1 MNQLMKRVLSVLL
14 VVCLLCSALPSAFA
28 AEGGGFTDVSKDH
41 WAYDAITE
49 AVAAG
54 YFKGVSDTAFDP
66 EGTLTRA
73 MLVTVL
79 ARAAGAE
86 TDDNAS
92 TGFSDVAVGTWYTG
106 AVAWAA
112 ENGVVTGDGDGT
124 FAPDRAATRQETAT
138 IFLRLLKL
146 LNKTLPEI
154 EEVKTFTD
162 AADIAAW
169 AEEAVETMQ
178 TAGVLTGY
186 PDGSFL
192 PQNPLTRAEA
202 ATLLCRFL
210 KAAEDKTEPT
220 EPTETEPT
228 EPEPTEPE
236 PTEPEPTEPKEPI
249 HVTFVSEHSAAY
261 VEGKAVTEL
270 TLPENVNFVEFIAR
284 ADEGYEVYDVSATS
298 GRLASHG
305 SNYILAGLTEDV
317 TVTLSDGL
325 IQHTVTFNAVNGTTP
340 VQVKVLPI
348 TDRCHDYAEKVVER
362 LSDAG
367 IRVEGGYRSEKLG
380 YKIRDAQMQKIPY
393 MLVVGDKEAES
404 GNVSVRTRAGGDEG
418 VMSVDDFMAKCL
430 KEIAEKSRN

>member
-138 IFLRLLKL
+138 IFLRLLWSFIFFFAGSDFFAPAHFSFMPL
-146 LNKTLPEI
+146 R
-154 EEVKTFTD
+154 TD
-162 AADIAAW
+162 FFFSLSLALCSRCFS
-169 AEEAVETMQ
+169 
-178 TAGVLTGY
+178 TAG
-186 PDGSFL
+186 
-192 PQNPLTRAEA
+192 R
-202 ATLLCRFL
+202 
-210 KAAEDKTEPT
+210 
-220 EPTETEPT
+220 
-228 EPEPTEPE
+228 
-236 PTEPEPTEPKEPI
+236 
-249 HVTFVSEHSAAY
+249 
-261 VEGKAVTEL
+261 
-270 TLPENVNFVEFIAR
+270 
-284 ADEGYEVYDVSATS
+284 
-298 GRLASHG
+298 
-305 SNYILAGLTEDV
+305 
-317 TVTLSDGL
+317 
-325 IQHTVTFNAVNGTTP
+325 
-340 VQVKVLPI
+340 
-348 TDRCHDYAEKVVER
+348 
-362 LSDAG
+362 
-367 IRVEGGYRSEKLG
+367 
-380 YKIRDAQMQKIPY
+380 
-393 MLVVGDKEAES
+393 
-404 GNVSVRTRAGGDEG
+404 
-418 VMSVDDFMAKCL
+418 
-430 KEIAEKSRN
+430 

>member
-210 KAAEDKTEPT
+210 KAAEDPLVFVAHRRELRVLAFPAKTDHAPS
-220 EPTETEPT
+220 PP
-228 EPEPTEPE
+228 
-236 PTEPEPTEPKEPI
+236 
-249 HVTFVSEHSAAY
+249 SAQHPDPDCFHHQR
-261 VEGKAVTEL
+261 L
-270 TLPENVNFVEFIAR
+270 TSAHFYSSLSSFIIR
-284 ADEGYEVYDVSATS
+284 PPFP
-298 GRLASHG
+298 L
-305 SNYILAGLTEDV
+305 
-317 TVTLSDGL
+317 
-325 IQHTVTFNAVNGTTP
+325 VNGIHPPLYGQNPLFQLTHLSGGVIINGDGTCIRPEWEKRRASGGTQNKRDVRQHGHP
-340 VQVKVLPI
+340 V
-348 TDRCHDYAEKVVER
+348 
-362 LSDAG
+362 
-367 IRVEGGYRSEKLG
+367 
-380 YKIRDAQMQKIPY
+380 
-393 MLVVGDKEAES
+393 
-404 GNVSVRTRAGGDEG
+404 
-418 VMSVDDFMAKCL
+418 
-430 KEIAEKSRN
+430 

>member
-220 EPTETEPT
+220 EPEPT
-228 EPEPTEPE
+228 VQ
-236 PTEPEPTEPKEPI
+236 K
-249 HVTFVSEHSAAY
+249 
-261 VEGKAVTEL
+261 
-270 TLPENVNFVEFIAR
+270 
-284 ADEGYEVYDVSATS
+284 
-298 GRLASHG
+298 
-305 SNYILAGLTEDV
+305 
-317 TVTLSDGL
+317 VTL
-325 IQHTVTFNAVNGTTP
+325 
-340 VQVKVLPI
+340 
-348 TDRCHDYAEKVVER
+348 
-362 LSDAG
+362 
-367 IRVEGGYRSEKLG
+367 
-380 YKIRDAQMQKIPY
+380 
-393 MLVVGDKEAES
+393 
-404 GNVSVRTRAGGDEG
+404 
-418 VMSVDDFMAKCL
+418 
-430 KEIAEKSRN
+430 